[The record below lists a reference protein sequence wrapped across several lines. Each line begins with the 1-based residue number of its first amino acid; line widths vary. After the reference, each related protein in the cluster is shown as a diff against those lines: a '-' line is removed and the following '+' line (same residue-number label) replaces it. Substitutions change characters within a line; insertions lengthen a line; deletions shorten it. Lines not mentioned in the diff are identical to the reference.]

1 MSLLH
6 VAAWLCVKAEVDLVV
21 CSVFSETSAL
31 DVGACG
37 GLECLLVRDCLGAG
51 ECVAVFSVFW
61 GLECVFLGVDCVW
74 SSAVCWSRSMFRC
87 LSVFLCRCVS
97 FGSMCV
103 WRECVFWLDECRR
116 GSECWAA
123 VCVGGECLVV

>member
-6 VAAWLCVKAEVDLVV
+6 VGAWLCVKAEVDLVV

-51 ECVAVFSVFW
+51 ECVVVSSVFW
-61 GLECVFLGVDCVW
+61 GLECVSLGVECVS

-87 LSVFLCRCVS
+87 LSVFCAGVCPL
-97 FGSMCV
+97 
-103 WRECVFWLDECRR
+103 WRECVFWLDECRG